1 MATESFFEDMVLDTP
16 ETVANFI
23 DFIKESPHV
32 KNDGDIDIKWADK
45 ESIERFTKVNLERAK
60 NQTESQLPE

>member
-16 ETVANFI
+16 EAVANFK

-32 KNDGDIDIKWADK
+32 KIDGDIEIKWADR
-45 ESIERFTKVNLERAK
+45 ESVERFTRVNLERA
-60 NQTESQLPE
+60 NNHDQI